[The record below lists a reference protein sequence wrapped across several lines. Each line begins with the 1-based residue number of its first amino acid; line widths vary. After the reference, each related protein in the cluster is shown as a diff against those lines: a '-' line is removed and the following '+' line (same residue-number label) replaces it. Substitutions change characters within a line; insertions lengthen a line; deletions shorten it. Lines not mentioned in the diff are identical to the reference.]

1 MNFLLSKNKHI
12 FDIYNF
18 KTALKR
24 VILIRKTISSCFA
37 AYNNIFGKKVEQSD
51 LFVELLCF
59 CLLKLWNIF
68 FVFRRWYVNEFLFR
82 WQLRYF
88 HDKISLVF
96 VVFLQFFMVFC
107 VFSLPFLSFLES
119 FNQILTQRKQLRMFF
134 IILSFCFARFSFVFN
149 LFFLL
154 YFDAVFFLHYII
166 ICIQKLR

>member
-1 MNFLLSKNKHI
+1 MFCCIWH
-12 FDIYNF
+12 
-18 KTALKR
+18 
-24 VILIRKTISSCFA
+24 
-37 AYNNIFGKKVEQSD
+37 NIFGKKVEQSD

-59 CLLKLWNIF
+59 CWMKVWNIF

-96 VVFLQFFMVFC
+96 VVFLQFFTIFC
-107 VFSLPFLSFLES
+107 VFSLPFLSFVKS
-119 FNQILTQRKQLRMFF
+119 FNQISTHENSYECSFS
-134 IILSFCFARFSFVFN
+134 ILSFCFARFSFVFN

-154 YFDAVFFLHYII
+154 YFHAVFFLHYII